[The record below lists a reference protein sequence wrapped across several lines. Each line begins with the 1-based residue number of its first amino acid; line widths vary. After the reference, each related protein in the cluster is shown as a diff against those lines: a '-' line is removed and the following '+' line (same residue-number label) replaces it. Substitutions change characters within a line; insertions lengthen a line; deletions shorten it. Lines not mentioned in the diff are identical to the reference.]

1 MSLMTRAIWT
11 LDRHVVSRSFSL
23 PHRAGRALIE
33 VLALLDLPPR
43 GVKISRGTAGGIDCW
58 QVAPVGTDDSPQ
70 IFFVH
75 GGAYCINS
83 PRVYTT
89 FAGHL
94 ALATGAT
101 VILPRYR
108 LAPEH
113 PYPAGLEDV
122 LAAYRAVRAN
132 TEKLIMAGDSAGAGM
147 SLCTAIALR
156 EGGEEGP
163 AGLFL
168 MSPWVDLTASGES
181 ILANDGKDAILRA
194 NALPKHA
201 KAYAGGLD
209 LADPRISP
217 LYADLADL
225 PPTLIQCGAEEL
237 FFSESTVLAS
247 RTEVAGTPVELQ
259 VYPGMWHDF
268 QLHAGPLPDA
278 ATAVQR
284 MADWAMPLI
293 AQSV

>member
-1 MSLMTRAIWT
+1 MNLRRAIWT
-11 LDRHVVSRSFSL
+11 VDRHVVSRSFSL
-23 PHRAGRALIE
+23 PHRAGRVLIE

-43 GVKISRGTAGGIDCW
+43 GVKISRGTAGGIACW
-58 QVAPVGTDDSPQ
+58 QVAPAGADDSQ
-70 IFFVH
+70 RIFFVH

-108 LAPEH
+108 LAPEY

-122 LAAYRAVRAN
+122 LAAYRAVRVN
-132 TEKLIMAGDSAGAGM
+132 TDKLIMAGDSAGAGM

-168 MSPWVDLTASGES
+168 MSPWVDLTASGDS
-181 ILANDGKDAILRA
+181 IRANDGKDAILRA
-194 NALPKHA
+194 NALPTHA

-217 LYADLADL
+217 VNADLSSL
-225 PPTLIQCGAEEL
+225 PPTLVQCGGDEL
-237 FFSESTVLAS
+237 FLSEGTELAA
-247 RTEVAGTPVELQ
+247 RLEAAGTPVELQ
-259 VYPGMWHDF
+259 VYEGMWHDF
-268 QLHAGPLPDA
+268 QAHAGMLDEA
-278 ATAVQR
+278 TTAVQR
-284 MADWAMPLI
+284 IADWAKPLI